1 MKGKLYFRWVLLAT
15 LILLFSTVIANA
27 DEIDLYE
34 QETNAVNA
42 KITDTYNSWKNENGN
57 RYYVDGNGEYAKGIY
72 EVDNVIYYFNPENGA
87 LVKEAGWREWNGKR
101 YFTNAEGVAYRN
113 QFITFGPHKFYMGED
128 GAAKTGIFFTSDG
141 RIFNADETGEV
152 INKAQWIEKDGKR
165 YFSNSEG
172 ELYKNQFISFGE
184 HRYYMGEDGAVLIG
198 TFTAIDGRVYKSD
211 NTGEIIKQKA
221 QWIEQNG
228 KRYFIQ
234 KSVHNIRST

>member
-72 EVDNVIYYFNPENGA
+72 EVDNVIYYFNPETGA

-101 YFTNAEGVAYRN
+101 Y
-113 QFITFGPHKFYMGED
+113 KC
-128 GAAKTGIFFTSDG
+128 
-141 RIFNADETGEV
+141 
-152 INKAQWIEKDGKR
+152 
-165 YFSNSEG
+165 
-172 ELYKNQFISFGE
+172 
-184 HRYYMGEDGAVLIG
+184 
-198 TFTAIDGRVYKSD
+198 
-211 NTGEIIKQKA
+211 
-221 QWIEQNG
+221 
-228 KRYFIQ
+228 
-234 KSVHNIRST
+234 